1 MIIAL
6 QKKKENI
13 AEYLIYM
20 WQVEDLLR
28 ACQLD
33 ESKIDL
39 MLDARFGH
47 LPDMTDEQNVLK
59 LLFRRNIQR
68 VSDKI

>member
-47 LPDMTDEQNVLK
+47 LPDMTDEQMG
-59 LLFRRNIQR
+59 RIRQ
-68 VSDKI
+68 